1 MASPVLSC
9 SSQLNTNRRCT
20 TQAITLLQIHTD
32 SQQAP
37 TFREVAALSDCYVHR
52 KLCAR
57 SRECHIVAQQRLTWR
72 VGGQGQ
78 RGVGEGGDGH
88 HGGVSMAEHAAG
100 SCRRQACQ
108 ALFPQHLHRPV

>member
-1 MASPVLSC
+1 MISANQDSLHGIPYAELFISTEHK
-9 SSQLNTNRRCT
+9 QKMH
-20 TQAITLLQIHTD
+20 ITSNYLLQIHTD

-37 TFREVAALSDCYVHR
+37 TFREAAALSDCYVQR

-57 SRECHIVAQQRLTWR
+57 SRECHIVAQQRLTWH

-100 SCRRQACQ
+100 S
-108 ALFPQHLHRPV
+108 